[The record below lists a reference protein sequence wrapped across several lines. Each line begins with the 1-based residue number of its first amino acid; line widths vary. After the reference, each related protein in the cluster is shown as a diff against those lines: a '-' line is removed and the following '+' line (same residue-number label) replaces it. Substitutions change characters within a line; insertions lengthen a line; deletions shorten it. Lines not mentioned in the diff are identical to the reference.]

1 MFGQFEVASEG
12 VTNDLWKKK
21 SVLSST
27 ENAYCHELFVSVF
40 VVDIFFHHV
49 PFGMHCF
56 TVLCPGLN
64 DSLGVGLGW
73 GFRGG
78 WVGRGFPFEI
88 LVPRGLG
95 CQRPPGGGGRAARC
109 ITHTH
114 THTHTHTKTPWYQKK
129 TCSGGYPP

>member
-64 DSLGVGLGW
+64 DSLGGWVGLG
-73 GFRGG
+73 
-78 WVGRGFPFEI
+78 
-88 LVPRGLG
+88 VPRGLG
-95 CQRPPGGGGRAARC
+95 WQGVP
-109 ITHTH
+109 I
-114 THTHTHTKTPWYQKK
+114 
-129 TCSGGYPP
+129 